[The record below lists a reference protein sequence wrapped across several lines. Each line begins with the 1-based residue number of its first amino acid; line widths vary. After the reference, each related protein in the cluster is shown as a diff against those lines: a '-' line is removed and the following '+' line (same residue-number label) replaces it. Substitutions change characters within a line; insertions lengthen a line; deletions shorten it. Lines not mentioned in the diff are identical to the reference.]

1 MCSFTRIVNK
11 MVLQKDRSTKLLI
24 LVAVAAVVMVINQ
37 WQIMAIS
44 DLTGGSGGSSKGTK
58 LNVKLSGDVVQDAI
72 KAVVPTGTPLYGA
85 ELGVSFD
92 DPINSLNIL
101 AKLDR
106 QVPTNT
112 LAEAE
117 KARFINVGTKISC
130 EFCCGA
136 PSVVDQNGRDLCGC
150 SHAASFKGLSKY
162 LIKNHPDEWTD
173 DEILLELTRWKALY
187 YPKNMVEKAVAALE
201 NGMELTPAVLNDRD
215 LLKKIKTGDTT
226 SIGDLPSM
234 VGGC

>member
-1 MCSFTRIVNK
+1 

-24 LVAVAAVVMVINQ
+24 LVTVAAVVLIINQ

-44 DLTGGSGGSSKGTK
+44 DLTGGSGGPSKGTK

-101 AKLDR
+101 AKLDS
-106 QVPTNT
+106 QVPTNSLT
-112 LAEAE
+112 EEE
-117 KARFINVGTKISC
+117 KARFIDVGTKISC

-136 PSVVDQNGRDLCGC
+136 PSVIDSTGRSLCGC

-162 LIKNHPDEWTD
+162 LIKNHPNEWTD
-173 DEILLELTRWKALY
+173 DEILLELTKWKSLY

-201 NGMELTPAVLNDRD
+201 NGLELTPAVLNDRD
-215 LLKKIKTGDTT
+215 LLKKVKAGDTT
-226 SIGDLPSM
+226 SIGELPTM

>member
-1 MCSFTRIVNK
+1 
-11 MVLQKDRSTKLLI
+11 MVLKKDNNAKLLV
-24 LVAVAAVVMVINQ
+24 LVAVAAVVLLLNQ

-117 KARFINVGTKISC
+117 KARFINVGTRISC

-136 PSVVDQNGRDLCGC
+136 PSVVDQSGRDLCGC

-162 LIKNHPDEWTD
+162 LIKNHPGEWSD
-173 DEILLELTRWKALY
+173 DEILLELTKWKALY

-215 LLKKIKTGDTT
+215 LLKKISAGDTT